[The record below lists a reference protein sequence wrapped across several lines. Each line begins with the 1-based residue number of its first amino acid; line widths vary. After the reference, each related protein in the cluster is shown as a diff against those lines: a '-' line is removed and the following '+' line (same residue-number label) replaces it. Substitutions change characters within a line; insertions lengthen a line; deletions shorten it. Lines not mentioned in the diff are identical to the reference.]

1 MLADSKVLILVVCHA
16 FVAATDEQKLLLVNA
31 PVKFSHA
38 CRQLPDHV
46 INLHLLLLD
55 LQLTSGQSRRR
66 FIQFDGLVGHLLN
79 KIDFGLLCLDVLI
92 DIFLEV
98 IAAQWT
104 LSLDLQP
111 LLTALD
117 MEIMLLIA
125 REDDYLV
132 TIVEVG

>member
-1 MLADSKVLILVVCHA
+1 M
-16 FVAATDEQKLLLVNA
+16 
-31 PVKFSHA
+31 
-38 CRQLPDHV
+38 
-46 INLHLLLLD
+46 
-55 LQLTSGQSRRR
+55 
-66 FIQFDGLVGHLLN
+66 GHLLN

-111 LLTALD
+111 LLAALD

-125 REDDYLV
+125 GEDDYLV

>member
-1 MLADSKVLILVVCHA
+1 M
-16 FVAATDEQKLLLVNA
+16 
-31 PVKFSHA
+31 
-38 CRQLPDHV
+38 
-46 INLHLLLLD
+46 
-55 LQLTSGQSRRR
+55 
-66 FIQFDGLVGHLLN
+66 GHLLN

-125 REDDYLV
+125 GEDDYLV

>member
-55 LQLTSGQSRRR
+55 LQLTSGQSRR
-66 FIQFDGLVGHLLN
+66 
-79 KIDFGLLCLDVLI
+79 
-92 DIFLEV
+92 
-98 IAAQWT
+98 
-104 LSLDLQP
+104 
-111 LLTALD
+111 
-117 MEIMLLIA
+117 
-125 REDDYLV
+125 
-132 TIVEVG
+132 